1 MRKTF
6 LIIAACFM
14 AIAAS
19 AQILETVSMQ
29 QITFPDGKDGK
40 IVGISPKGNFLLLT
54 DQTEKGLISYDLA
67 TKTTTT
73 ISEEGGT
80 GWDVKI
86 SKDASKITYR
96 KRNWEGDTRIVK
108 FDIMQYSIAEKKTT
122 MCAKAQSGT
131 EKLVDATANVT
142 ASISTDLELVLTRN
156 GKRIVL
162 NPNNTDKAYSW
173 ASISPDGSKILYY
186 VATQGC
192 YVCDLDGQ
200 NAQFVARNCRAA
212 QWYDNNTLVSMH
224 TEDDGYRFTSSV
236 VEAFTLDGKRQT
248 LTEKSMMA
256 SFPFTV
262 DGKIVFTTMDGKAYM
277 MSVK

>member
-6 LIIAACFM
+6 LIFAACFM
-14 AIAAS
+14 AIVAS

-54 DQTEKGLISYDLA
+54 NLDEKGLISYDLA
-67 TKTTTT
+67 TKSTTT
-73 ISEEGGT
+73 ISDEGGVAW
-80 GWDVKI
+80 GVQI

-96 KRNWEGDTRIVK
+96 KRNWEGDARIVK
-108 FDIMQYSIAEKKTT
+108 FDIMQYNINDRKAT
-122 MCAKAQSGT
+122 MSAKAQSGT

-173 ASISPDGSKILYY
+173 ASVSPDGTKILYY

-192 YVCDLDGQ
+192 YVCDLNGQ
-200 NAQFVARNCRAA
+200 NAQFVARHCRAA
-212 QWYDNNTLVSMH
+212 QWYDNNTIIGMAD
-224 TEDDGYRFTSSV
+224 EDDGHKFTASAIV
-236 VEAFTLDGKRQT
+236 AYTLDGKSQI
-248 LTEKSMMA
+248 LVNKDMVAMYPYVA
-256 SFPFTV
+256 P
-262 DGKIVFTTMDGKAYM
+262 GKVAFTTDSGKMYLM
-277 MSVK
+277 TVK